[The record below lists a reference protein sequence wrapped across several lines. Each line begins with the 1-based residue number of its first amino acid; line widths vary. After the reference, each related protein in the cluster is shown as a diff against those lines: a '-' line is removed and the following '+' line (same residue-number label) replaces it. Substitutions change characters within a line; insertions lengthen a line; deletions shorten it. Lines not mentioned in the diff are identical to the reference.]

1 MAVVWC
7 RVTRSVMCVMN
18 YALVTWH
25 CHGRLGPLHQIKT
38 LRQALRHSHLTI
50 IIKSMAGM
58 YSEPFHFS
66 MWYMSDNQMFISIL
80 KLVHDPRNCPLCWQH
95 ALTMSLTGQNYNH
108 PSSVSAM
115 RLWSSCVQRMSTQLR
130 SANMWLYQQLD
141 THNHTMGGNSKYSC
155 AHLSNQYM
163 LILSCLGLT
172 VSSSRRLTQTRSE
185 KRSHVQYFDWDLWF
199 VWTLTSH
206 HNKTDSWTA
215 SHKCSYDSNFT
226 ALVLTPL
233 DPPPPSPTAAP
244 LTTTA
249 NNYGQN
255 NNKVHIL
262 QPQQIFL
269 TLQIFL
275 RVSPV

>member
-1 MAVVWC
+1 MLHAWPWAWLDRTITIHPASLQCGCGHHHVSRECPHNWEVQTC
-7 RVTRSVMCVMN
+7 DCTASHSQ
-18 YALVTWH
+18 WH
-25 CHGRLGPLHQIKT
+25 NGREFKIFLSPY
-38 LRQALRHSHLTI
+38 I
-50 IIKSMAGM
+50 I
-58 YSEPFHFS
+58 
-66 MWYMSDNQMFISIL
+66 
-80 KLVHDPRNCPLCWQH
+80 
-95 ALTMSLTGQNYNH
+95 
-108 PSSVSAM
+108 
-115 RLWSSCVQRMSTQLR
+115 
-130 SANMWLYQQLD
+130 
-141 THNHTMGGNSKYSC
+141 
-155 AHLSNQYM
+155 SNQYTDTK
-163 LILSCLGLT
+163 LLRFDSQVEGEC
-172 VSSSRRLTQTRSE
+172 TQTRSE
-185 KRSHVQYFDWDLWF
+185 KRSHVQYFDWDLWL

-215 SHKCSYDSNFT
+215 SHKCSYNSNFT

>member
-1 MAVVWC
+1 MRHADIFTSQC
-7 RVTRSVMCVMN
+7 D
-18 YALVTWH
+18 TWV
-25 CHGRLGPLHQIKT
+25 
-38 LRQALRHSHLTI
+38 
-50 IIKSMAGM
+50 IIKCLPVSWEACPW
-58 YSEPFHFS
+58 YFKLFS
-66 MWYMSDNQMFISIL
+66 MS
-80 KLVHDPRNCPLCWQH
+80 H
-95 ALTMSLTGQNYNH
+95 AKTMSLTRQNYNH

-115 RLWSSCVQRMSTQLR
+115 RLWASSCVQRMSTQLR
-130 SANMWLYQQLD
+130 SANITVWHSQYD
-141 THNHTMGGNSKYSC
+141 TMGGNSKYSY

-163 LILSCLGLT
+163 LMLSCLHRFDSQVEGEC
-172 VSSSRRLTQTRSE
+172 TQTRSE

-206 HNKTDSWTA
+206 HNKTHSWTA

-226 ALVLTPL
+226 ALVLTPI